1 MFGWMEFEAFDGRRK
16 DLLREAEQRR
26 LARELR
32 RDRRRKVVERPE
44 IRPAGTGEPVEVR
57 WGMAEDD
64 AGVARLMELNGM
76 PRWIAFE
83 ERFVVAEREGE
94 LLAALRYRTEPKRLF
109 LGLLVTDPWADE
121 RGLATALYNGAGQM
135 ARELCVTEVRA
146 TGQSYADYPRDA
158 GFGRRGREWRLRVM
172 PSEGKP
178 EGGRAGGWL
187 GRVLHLLGI
196 PAIPFFRAF
205 RG

>member
-44 IRPAGTGEPVEVR
+44 KRPAGTGEAVEVR

-109 LGLLVTDPWADE
+109 LGLLVS
-121 RGLATALYNGAGQM
+121 GS
-135 ARELCVTEVRA
+135 V
-146 TGQSYADYPRDA
+146 
-158 GFGRRGREWRLRVM
+158 GR
-172 PSEGKP
+172 
-178 EGGRAGGWL
+178 
-187 GRVLHLLGI
+187 
-196 PAIPFFRAF
+196 
-205 RG
+205 